1 MAQEPEAGG
10 RPEGRTGPGGDPNGI
25 GAFTGSARSLCVL
38 FWLWERGQFG
48 MITDTLAEPVR
59 KRIAKRLQSLHKNPR
74 PQGAKKLA
82 SEDGL
87 YRIREGDHRII
98 YTIRNKE
105 PIVLVVKIGD
115 WKEVY
120 RSPTNRMRQE
130 PFPGA

>member
-10 RPEGRTGPGGDPNGI
+10 RPDGRTGPGGDPNGT
-25 GAFTGSARSLCVL
+25 GVFTDSARSLCIL

-105 PIVLVVKIGD
+105 RIVLVVKIGD

-130 PFPGA
+130 PFPGS